1 MPWFV
6 PLLIACFLVLAI
18 CCCPGLGLQA
28 FFKTLAVLALLVLTA
43 QSFGMAISASAP
55 SLKAAQIM
63 APISTVILMLFGGF
77 YVGVDSLWDGWVV
90 LEAISFMQYCYVRF
104 SSTSN

>member
-1 MPWFV
+1 MCPASC
-6 PLLIACFLVLAI
+6 PYLLRASLCLQYDVV
-18 CCCPGLGLQA
+18 PGLGLQA
-28 FFKTLAVLALLVLTA
+28 FFKTLAALALLVLTA

-77 YVGVDSLWDGWVV
+77 YVGVDSLWDGWVF
-90 LEAISFMQYCYVRF
+90 LEAISFMQYCYVQLF
-104 SSTSN
+104 DI